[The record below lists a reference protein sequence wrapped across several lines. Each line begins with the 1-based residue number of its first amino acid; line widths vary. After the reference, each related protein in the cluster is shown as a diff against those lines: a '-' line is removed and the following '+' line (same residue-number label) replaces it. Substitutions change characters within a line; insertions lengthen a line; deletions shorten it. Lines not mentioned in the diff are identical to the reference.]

1 MEVVDVERPF
11 AMSTSSRPPSTGSPA
26 PTPSRPLKHLKEI
39 SLAEAKKL
47 GMFTDSESIISPVPN
62 KASKSGA

>member
-1 MEVVDVERPF
+1 
-11 AMSTSSRPPSTGSPA
+11 MSTSNKPPSVGSPD
-26 PTPSRPLKHLKEI
+26 PKSSRPLKHLKEI
-39 SLAEAKKL
+39 SLEEAKEL